1 MYNYMRQSHKM
12 PMLFGTATVGPKGQ
26 IVIPVEARHRLGI
39 KPGDKVVV
47 MGPAHK
53 PQFVGLCNENV
64 FRDIL
69 DKFDTKLSDLGDDPK
84 TKKEK

>member
-1 MYNYMRQSHKM
+1 MK
-12 PMLFGTATVGPKGQ
+12 PLLKPPTLFGTATVGPKGQ
-26 IVIPVEARHRLGI
+26 IVIPIEARRRLGI

-47 MGPAHK
+47 VGPAHK

-69 DKFDTKLSDLGDDPK
+69 AKLDTKLTGVRTALENDQTAEIS
-84 TKKEK
+84 